1 MADAAQERKAALRD
15 LDHHWGSAYLIFSGD
30 GEYSA
35 TRMDDR
41 QVLTANSPGELRSE
55 IIADYQARPVPRDL
69 EDSGQP

>member
-1 MADAAQERKAALRD
+1 MADTAAERKAALRD

-41 QVLTANSPGELRSE
+41 QVLTANSPGALRE
-55 IIADYQARPVPRDL
+55 KIIADYEARPVPRDL
-69 EDSGQP
+69 DDDGPP